1 MKKPTEQTSMSAA
14 ADKQAQKDVSMEK
27 LKQHG
32 GNIVTVIALVL
43 AAYFGWQLWQGRGT
57 TVDTVASDQ
66 FAQIQ
71 NLNDQ
76 YNVAMQNP
84 VQDEA
89 LKSSL
94 SKTEEQLNASIDALV
109 ANHGDTIYAWQALT
123 IKARHQMDGEN
134 YAGASET
141 LKAATEVKAID
152 AGLKAMTSLRYA
164 QALLAD
170 GKIQEAKKIAS
181 AEVPNMF
188 EASKQELMGDIH
200 IAENNEEA
208 AKKTYQNA
216 WNLLAKRPEY
226 RAILALKMETLGMEI
241 TPIEVAEVIEQ
252 PANKTEVAELAIEE
266 DSKTGPKQPNGK

>member
-1 MKKPTEQTSMSAA
+1 MKKPTEQAPMSAE

-43 AAYFGWQLWQGRGT
+43 SAYFGWQLWQGRGT
-57 TVDTVASDQ
+57 TVDTVASDE

-76 YNVAMQNP
+76 YNIAMQNP
-84 VQDEA
+84 VQDDA
-89 LKSSL
+89 LKSLL
-94 SKTEEQLNASIDALV
+94 SETEAQLNTSIDTLV
-109 ANHGDTIYAWQALT
+109 TNHGDTIYAWQALT
-123 IKARHQMDGEN
+123 MKARHQMDNED

-141 LKAATEVKAID
+141 LKAATEVKTID

-170 GKIQEAKKIAS
+170 GKVQEAKSIAN

-200 IAENNEEA
+200 VAENDEEA

-216 WNLLAKRPEY
+216 WDLLAKRPEY
-226 RAILALKMETLGMEI
+226 RAILALKMETLGMDV

-252 PANKTEVAELAIEE
+252 PANKTQVTEPAA
-266 DSKTGPKQPNGK
+266 DSNTEPKQPNTK